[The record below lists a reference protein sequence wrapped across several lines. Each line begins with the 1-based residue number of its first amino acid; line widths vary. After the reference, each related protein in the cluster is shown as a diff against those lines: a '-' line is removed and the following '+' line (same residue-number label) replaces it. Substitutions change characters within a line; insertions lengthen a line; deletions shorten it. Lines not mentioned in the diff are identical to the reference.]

1 MTLGLLGPWFGSV
14 MSFTILGVFPM
25 LYVLYSSLVS
35 RIVPPIPFLVL
46 ALSRLLPPFMRIVIG
61 YRLTVCFLWW
71 RTSGGDSRFVA
82 KIVDVG
88 LRVAP
93 LMVSS

>member
-1 MTLGLLGPWFGSV
+1 MGQ
-14 MSFTILGVFPM
+14 LGVSLFWGFPDVVC
-25 LYVLYSSLVS
+25 LYQSLVS
-35 RIVPPIPFLVL
+35 RVGPPIPFLVL

-71 RTSGGDSRFVA
+71 RLSGGDSRFVA

-88 LRVAP
+88 LRVAS
-93 LMVSS
+93 LVVSS